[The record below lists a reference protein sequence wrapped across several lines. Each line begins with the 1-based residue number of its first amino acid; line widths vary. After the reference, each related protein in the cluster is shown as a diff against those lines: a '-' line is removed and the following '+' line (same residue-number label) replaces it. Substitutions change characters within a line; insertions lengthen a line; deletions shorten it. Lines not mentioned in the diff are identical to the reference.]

1 LVALADADAEVPI
14 VVAPLDESRLKDPPP
29 LDASSVSSSSSSSSP
44 ARVLGARRRRRRRPD
59 PEVADADA
67 DRVVRRLPAS
77 SSWPV
82 VVGGVGIASTPRT
95 RARTGPDGHPRPME
109 SHVES
114 ELDVRRDANQT
125 KPNRVGA
132 VHPRPPIAR
141 SIDRSVVFRLCEM
154 KLDRYFYR
162 SIAKL
167 VSIEWN
173 GSRVGLPMGRFG
185 GS

>member
-1 LVALADADAEVPI
+1 LVALDDADAEVPI

-29 LDASSVSSSSSSSSP
+29 LDASSVSSSSSSSSSSP

-77 SSWPV
+77 SSSWPV
-82 VVGGVGIASTPRT
+82 VVVVVVGIASTPRT

-141 SIDRSVVFRLCEM
+141 SIDRWFLGFVR
-154 KLDRYFYR
+154 
-162 SIAKL
+162 
-167 VSIEWN
+167 
-173 GSRVGLPMGRFG
+173 
-185 GS
+185 